1 MRGVKTFKK
10 RWIVAAESVSI
21 LNRHAFALIVKGKLL
36 SKSVSQEAVF
46 CPKRGFRSGFHG
58 CLFGLLLADQQLL
71 RAGGFKPQLL
81 VKP

>member
-1 MRGVKTFKK
+1 MCGVKTFKN
-10 RWIVAAESVSI
+10 RWIAAAESISI
-21 LNRHAFALIVKGKLL
+21 LTRHAFGLIVKEKLL

-46 CPKRGFRSGFHG
+46 CPRRGFRSGFLG